1 MSKNLVI
8 VESPTK
14 AKTISKILGD
24 DFRVVSSMGHIIDL
38 PAKKLGV
45 DVEDKFKPAYVVIPG
60 RKKIL
65 AQLKKE
71 AKGKENIYIATDP
84 DREGEAIGWQIK
96 EKLFK
101 GKNVMR
107 VSFHEI
113 TPHAVSESFKNAREF
128 DTKMIEAQ
136 VGRRVLD
143 RIVGYFLSP
152 LLWKKIAR
160 GLSAGRVQS
169 IGLRLIVER
178 ERQIQKFI
186 PSEYWEIAAEL
197 FKPKVSGES
206 SFLAKLEKIDNQKAE
221 IKQNIA
227 AEEIC
232 RQLKDKEFKVVG
244 IKKAE
249 KKRNPPAPFIT
260 STMQQEAFNKLR
272 YNASKTML
280 IAQQL
285 YEGID
290 IGEDNPVGLITY
302 MRTDSP
308 TVAAE
313 AISQVREHIGRNF
326 GKDFVPEKPNIYK
339 AKKSAQEAHEAIRP
353 SYVARSPESLK
364 NFLNHDQIRLYEL
377 IYNRFLASQMK
388 PAEFLATSV
397 DILADKYLF
406 AASGSHLLFEGF
418 LAVYNKDAEEE
429 KEDAEEEKE
438 KTKNVIPPLE
448 EGEILGLNTLTP
460 SQHFTKPPPRYS
472 DSSLIKALEE
482 EGIGRPSTYAP
493 IIYTIILRDY
503 VRRIKGYLNPS
514 ELGFKVNDLLVE
526 YFPQIVDVK
535 FTALVEEKLDEVE
548 EGTLERAKVLEDFY
562 LPFKESLDFAQA
574 NIVKEVITT
583 DQVCDKCGKPLI
595 VKWGRRGKF
604 LSCSGFPECKNS
616 KSITSGVKCPNE
628 NCGGELIERHSRRG
642 FFYGCSNILN
652 VLLLRVIC
660 RKIKKRRIRKL
671 SLKSILNKIQRTKVC
686 FLSAAEF
693 NHGKIYRKIYPLPGD

>member
-45 DVEDKFKPAYVVIPG
+45 DVEDQFKPTYVVIPG

-71 AKGKENIYIATDP
+71 AKGKESIYIATDP

-96 EKLFK
+96 EKIFK
-101 GKNVMR
+101 GKNVLR

-113 TPHAVSESFKNAREF
+113 TPHAVAEAFKNAREF
-128 DTKMIEAQ
+128 DAKMIEAQ

-143 RIVGYFLSP
+143 RMVGYFLSP

-178 ERQIQKFI
+178 ERQIQKFTAC
-186 PSEYWEIAAEL
+186 EYWEVSAEL

-206 SFLAKLEKIDNQKAE
+206 NFSAKLEKVDNQKAE
-221 IKQNIA
+221 IKRNEDAQ
-227 AEEIC
+227 EIC
-232 RQLKDKEFKVVG
+232 RQLKDKEFKVLEV
-244 IKKAE
+244 KKIE
-249 KKRNPPAPFIT
+249 KKRNPSAPFIT

-272 YNASKTML
+272 FNASKTML

-308 TVAAE
+308 NVAPE
-313 AISQVREHIGRNF
+313 AISEVREYIGRSF
-326 GKDFVPEKPNIYK
+326 GKNFLPEKPNVFK

-353 SYVARSPESLK
+353 SYVCRSPEGLK
-364 NFLNHDQIRLYEL
+364 DFLNHDQIRLYEL

-388 PAEFLATSV
+388 PAEFLATAV

-406 AASGSHLLFEGF
+406 VANGSHLLFEGF
-418 LAVYNKDAEEE
+418 LAVYNKIQTEE
-429 KEDAEEEKE
+429 KEDVDDEKE
-438 KTKNVIPPLE
+438 KTKNVIPPLVQ
-448 EGEILGLNTLTP
+448 GELLGLKTLTP
-460 SQHFTKPPPRYS
+460 SQHFTKPPARFS

-514 ELGFKVNDLLVE
+514 ELGFKVNDMLVE
-526 YFPQIVDVK
+526 YFPKIIDVK
-535 FTALVEEKLDEVE
+535 FTALIEEKLDEIA
-548 EGTLERAKVLEDFY
+548 EGTLSRIKILEEFY

-583 DQVCDKCGKPLI
+583 DQLCDKCGKPMI
-595 VKWGRRGKF
+595 IKWGRRGKF

-616 KSITSGVKCPNE
+616 KSIGSGVKCPQE
-628 NCGGELIERHSRRG
+628 NCGGELIERRSKRG
-642 FFYGCSNILN
+642 FFYGCSNFPN
-652 VLLLRVIC
+652 CTFTSRD
-660 RKIKKRRIRKL
+660 
-671 SLKSILNKIQRTKVC
+671 
-686 FLSAAEF
+686 
-693 NHGKIYRKIYPLPGD
+693 LPEDKE

>member
-1 MSKNLVI
+1 MSKNLVV

-24 DFRVVSSMGHIIDL
+24 DFRVVSSMGHVIDL

-60 RKKIL
+60 KKKIL

-96 EKLFK
+96 EKVFK
-101 GKNVMR
+101 GKKVMR

-128 DTKMIEAQ
+128 NLEMIEAQ

-143 RIVGYFLSP
+143 RMVGYFLSP

-169 IGLRLIVER
+169 VGLRLIVER
-178 ERQIQKFI
+178 ERQIQKFVA
-186 PSEYWEIAAEL
+186 SEYWEIVAEL
-197 FKPKVSGES
+197 FKSKVSGES
-206 SFLAKLEKIDNQKAE
+206 SFLAKLEKINDQKTE
-221 IKQNIA
+221 IKRNEDAQ
-227 AEEIC
+227 EIC
-232 RQLKDKEFKVVG
+232 RQLKDKEFKVTE
-244 IKKAE
+244 IKKTE
-249 KKRNPPAPFIT
+249 KKRYPPAPFIT

-272 YNASKTML
+272 FNASKTML

-308 TVAAE
+308 NVASE
-313 AISQVREHIGRNF
+313 AIVEVREHIGRSF
-326 GKDFVPEKPNIYK
+326 GKNFVPEKPNVFK

-353 SYVARSPESLK
+353 SYISRAPESLK
-364 NFLNHDQIRLYEL
+364 SFLNHDQIRLYEL
-377 IYNRFLASQMK
+377 IYNRSLASQMK

-406 AASGSHLLFEGF
+406 VANGSHLLFEGF
-418 LAVYNKDAEEE
+418 LAAYNKNEEEE
-429 KEDAEEEKE
+429 KEDADEEKE
-438 KTKNVIPPLE
+438 KARNVIPPLE
-448 EGEILGLNTLTP
+448 QGEVLGLKQLNP

-514 ELGFKVNDLLVE
+514 ELGFKVNDMLVE
-526 YFPQIVDVK
+526 YFPKIIDVK
-535 FTALVEEKLDEVE
+535 FTAAIEEKLDEIE
-548 EGTLERAKVLEDFY
+548 EGTLSRAVVLEEFY

-583 DQVCDKCGKPLI
+583 DQLCDKCGKPLI

-616 KSITSGVKCPNE
+616 KSITSGVKCGIE
-628 NCGGELIERHSRRG
+628 NCGGELIERRSKRG
-642 FFYGCSNILN
+642 FFYGCSNYPN
-652 VLLLRVIC
+652 C
-660 RKIKKRRIRKL
+660 TFT
-671 SLKSILNKIQRTKVC
+671 SRT
-686 FLSAAEF
+686 
-693 NHGKIYRKIYPLPGD
+693 LPEDKEE